1 MSRTHLFPRVLAS
14 LLGLALALTLG
25 CSSEGPATGSPEPS
39 VPLDAQAPADDA
51 ATGGDAASAP
61 APDAAPCKRAGRS
74 CSTNGDC
81 CSNDCHDGH
90 CH

>member
-1 MSRTHLFPRVLAS
+1 MNARAMTARIVASFAVLA
-14 LLGLALALTLG
+14 LVAGIG

-61 APDAAPCKRAGRS
+61 DAAPCKRAGRS